1 MKVRTC
7 AWACSLMLTAPLI
20 AGVAPGWL
28 PDALAPSAAHA
39 QDKVTELAREKFKEG
54 VKAYD
59 SGQFEQARTLFL
71 QAYALK
77 RHPAVLL
84 NLGQSEM
91 KAGYIEDG
99 GNHLQQFLR
108 EHGEATPEQKAAANA
123 GIQEAQ
129 RKTGFVIVIV
139 DADDADVGIDGQSIG
154 QSPLLDPY
162 FVRPG
167 KHTVSAAKAGKTGS
181 TEVEVKRG
189 VATPVTVNTGAPSS
203 VVAPVPAPVPT
214 PTPSPAPIAAPAP
227 LPEPQAYPPP
237 PGPGGPP
244 MGPGYTIPPDSG
256 GDSGE
261 RQAFFPWFADTPLA
275 WVGAGITGAGLIGT
289 IAFGIAAA
297 DASAS
302 AEDVTTAIQAEQARF
317 ANDPAAPGHV
327 PSTRQPCGPE
337 DDPSGDIAYYREACN
352 QLRDNIDAYDADL
365 IGVAVFATVGGLAL
379 AGTIVYYFI
388 DSPGK
393 GSASLQIAPIVGSD
407 TQGMALTGRF

>member
-7 AWACSLMLTAPLI
+7 ALACSLSLTLPLL
-20 AGVAPGWL
+20 AGIAPGWL
-28 PDALAPSAAHA
+28 AESLGPTAAHA

-91 KAGYIEDG
+91 KAGYVEDA

-108 EHGEATPEQKAAANA
+108 EHKEATPEQKAAANA
-123 GIQEAQ
+123 GVQEAQ

-139 DADDADVGIDGQSIG
+139 DADDADVSIDGQSIG

-162 FVRPG
+162 FVKPG
-167 KHTVSAAKAGKTGS
+167 KHTVSAVKGGKTGS
-181 TEVEVKRG
+181 ADVEVKRG
-189 VATPVTVNTGAPSS
+189 VASPVTVNTGAPST
-203 VVAPVPAPVPT
+203 VVAPVPTPL
-214 PTPSPAPIAAPAP
+214 PTPSPAPVTAPAP
-227 LPEPQAYPPP
+227 LPEPQMYPPP
-237 PGPGGPP
+237 PGPTGPP
-244 MGPGYTIPPDSG
+244 MGGPGMNIPPDG
-256 GDSGE
+256 GPDTGGG

-275 WVGAGITGAGLIGT
+275 WVGAGLTGVGLIGT

-302 AEDVTTAIQAEQARF
+302 ADDVTSAIQAERTRF
-317 ANDPAAPGHV
+317 ADDPSAPGHV
-327 PSTRQPCGPE
+327 PGNRQPCGPE

-352 QLRDNIDAYDADL
+352 QLRDNVSAYDADL

-393 GSASLQIAPIVGSD
+393 GSASLQVLPMVGSD